1 MSEFAAV
8 DWIRG
13 ATRGRLHCGRSP
25 KTEKQVKQLVLVVG
39 FLLIGA
45 GAGYLIA
52 SSDTLGS
59 RGNER
64 AETIEVHRRERFE
77 DQQRL
82 AAANAEIERLR
93 AIIAELKAA
102 QVEAD
107 PYPDDTP
114 EKVERVL
121 EEAYAEN
128 NIDLLVDV
136 IERLLLMG
144 EEGYPLLRRLIMD
157 LAFKSKFL
165 PSQSD
170 FRPDQ
175 FYRFARL
182 FANHERKVIGFLN
195 YLLKEP
201 GTHPYLKQGAMMG
214 GAFYV
219 GSKAPGTEELQQ
231 TMMQLFLEN
240 SGQQLPGMLPGNIG
254 KKMQIFAMAMS
265 GDPKMIG
272 PLRDELKNTKD
283 KSTQGDIIG
292 ALAYLGDPEAVPM
305 IKERLDPAEGDF
317 RSEIRALGRVDSEE
331 AHETATTF
339 LRAIP
344 DSKRFFR
351 HTRTYVRSGGGT
363 AAVLLMRERIQANPS
378 DPEVANTIG
387 TLRRYPT
394 RESLDTL
401 NLIASVS
408 PDDQTRERATSAAA
422 EVDRRLRGE
431 VPVVGTK

>member
-1 MSEFAAV
+1 M
-8 DWIRG
+8 
-13 ATRGRLHCGRSP
+13 
-25 KTEKQVKQLVLVVG
+25 KQLVLVVG
-39 FLLIGA
+39 VLLIGG

-52 SSDTLGS
+52 SSEALGARGSGRSDTL
-59 RGNER
+59 EL
-64 AETIEVHRRERFE
+64 HRRERFE

-82 AAANAEIERLR
+82 AAANAEIDRLR
-93 AIIAELKAA
+93 AIIAKLKEA
-102 QVEAD
+102 QVEAS

-114 EKVERVL
+114 EKVEQLL

-128 NIDLLVDV
+128 NVDLLVDI
-136 IERLLLMG
+136 IERLLLLG
-144 EEGYPLLRRLIMD
+144 EKGYPLLRRLIMD

-175 FYRFARL
+175 FYRFARI

-201 GTHPYLKQGAMMG
+201 NTHPYLKQGAMMG

-231 TMMQLFLEN
+231 TMMQMFLEN
-240 SGQQLPGMLPGNIG
+240 SGAQIPGMLPGNIG
-254 KKMQIFAMAMS
+254 KRMQVFAMAMS
-265 GDPKMIG
+265 GDPQMIG
-272 PLRDELKNTKD
+272 PLRQELKNTKD
-283 KSTQGDIIG
+283 KGMQGDIIG

-305 IKERLDPAEGDF
+305 IKERLDPTEGDF

-331 AHETATTF
+331 SHETATTF

-351 HTRTYVRSGGGT
+351 HARTYVRSGGGT
-363 AAVLLMRERIQANPS
+363 SAVLLMRERIQANPD
-378 DPEVANTIG
+378 DPEVANSIG

-408 PDDQTRERATSAAA
+408 PDEKIRERATDAATQ
-422 EVDRRLRGE
+422 VDKRLRGE
-431 VPVVGTK
+431 VPEVKPQ

>member
-1 MSEFAAV
+1 
-8 DWIRG
+8 
-13 ATRGRLHCGRSP
+13 
-25 KTEKQVKQLVLVVG
+25 VKQLVLVVG
-39 FLLIGA
+39 VLLIGT

-52 SSDTLGS
+52 SSDALGARSNARSDTL
-59 RGNER
+59 EL
-64 AETIEVHRRERFE
+64 HRRERFE
-77 DQQRL
+77 DQQRIVGL
-82 AAANAEIERLR
+82 QAEIERLR
-93 AIIAELKAA
+93 EIIAKLK
-102 QVEAD
+102 QPKETN

-114 EKVERVL
+114 EKVEQLL
-121 EEAYAEN
+121 EEVYAEN
-128 NIDLLVDV
+128 NVDLLVDV

-144 EEGYPLLRRLIMD
+144 EKGYPLLRRLIMD

-175 FYRFARL
+175 FYRFARI

-195 YLLKEP
+195 YLLMEP

-231 TMMQLFLEN
+231 TMMQMFMEN
-240 SGQQLPGMLPGNIG
+240 SGASIPGMLPGNIG
-254 KKMQIFAMAMS
+254 KKMQVFAMAMS
-265 GDPKMIG
+265 GDPQMID
-272 PLRDELKNTKD
+272 PLRRELKKTKD
-283 KSTQGDIIG
+283 KRMQGDIIG

-305 IKERLDPAEGDF
+305 IKERLDPTQGDY

-363 AAVLLMRERIQANPS
+363 PAVLLMRERIQANPS
-378 DPEVANTIG
+378 DPEVANSIG

-394 RESLDTL
+394 QESLDTL
-401 NLIASVS
+401 NLIATMT
-408 PDDQTRERATSAAA
+408 PDDRTRERATTAAA

-431 VPVVGTK
+431 IPQVQPK

>member
-1 MSEFAAV
+1 
-8 DWIRG
+8 
-13 ATRGRLHCGRSP
+13 
-25 KTEKQVKQLVLVVG
+25 VKQLVIVVG
-39 FLLIGA
+39 ALLLGG
-45 GAGYLIA
+45 GAGYLLSSSDA
-52 SSDTLGS
+52 LGARGNGRSDTL
-59 RGNER
+59 ELQ
-64 AETIEVHRRERFE
+64 RRERFE

-82 AAANAEIERLR
+82 AAANAEIDRLR
-93 AIIAELKAA
+93 AIIAKLEQSSQK
-102 QVEAD
+102 VS

-114 EKVERVL
+114 EKIEQLL

-128 NIDLLVDV
+128 NVDLLVDI

-144 EEGYPLLRRLIMD
+144 EKGYPLLRRLIMD
-157 LAFKSKFL
+157 LVFKSKFL

-175 FYRFARL
+175 FYRFARI

-195 YLLKEP
+195 FLLKDP
-201 GTHPYLKQGAMMG
+201 STHTYLRQGAMMG

-219 GSKAPGTEELQQ
+219 GSKAPGTDELQQ
-231 TMMQLFLEN
+231 TMMQMFMEN
-240 SGQQLPGMLPGNIG
+240 SGGQLPGMLPGNIG
-254 KKMQIFAMAMS
+254 KKMQVFAMAMS

-272 PLRDELKNTKD
+272 PLRDQLKNTKD
-283 KSTQGDIIG
+283 KGMQGDIIG

-305 IKERLDPAEGDF
+305 IKERLDPTEGDF

-331 AHETATTF
+331 AHETASTF
-339 LRAIP
+339 LRSIP

-363 AAVLLMRERIQANPS
+363 AAVILMKERIQANPG

-394 RESLDTL
+394 QESLDTL
-401 NLIASVS
+401 NTIATVS
-408 PDDQTRERATSAAA
+408 PDDKIRERATTAAA

-431 VPVVGTK
+431 IPEVAAPDWGERRRGR

>member
-1 MSEFAAV
+1 VPGPPDAE
-8 DWIRG
+8 
-13 ATRGRLHCGRSP
+13 
-25 KTEKQVKQLVLVVG
+25 ENVKQFVLVVG
-39 FLLIGA
+39 VLLIGA
-45 GAGYLIA
+45 GAGYLLA
-52 SSDTLGS
+52 SSDALGP
-59 RGNER
+59 RGNGRSDTLEL
-64 AETIEVHRRERFE
+64 HRRERFE

-93 AIIAELKAA
+93 AIIAKLQQSQKE
-102 QVEAD
+102 VN

-114 EKVERVL
+114 ETVGQLL

-128 NIDLLVDV
+128 NVDLLVDV

-144 EEGYPLLRRLIMD
+144 EPGYPLLRRLIMD

-175 FYRFARL
+175 FYRFARI
-182 FANHERKVIGFLN
+182 FANHERKIIGFLN

-201 GTHPYLKQGAMMG
+201 NTHPYLRQGAMMG

-231 TMMQLFLEN
+231 TMMQMFLEN
-240 SGQQLPGMLPGNIG
+240 SGAQIPGMLPGNIG
-254 KKMQIFAMAMS
+254 MKMQVFAMAMS
-265 GDPKMIG
+265 GDPQMIG
-272 PLRDELKNTKD
+272 PLHEQLKKTKD
-283 KSTQGDIIG
+283 KDMQGDIIG
-292 ALAYLGDPEAVPM
+292 ALAFLGDPEAVPM
-305 IKERLDPAEGDF
+305 IKERLDPAQGDF
-317 RSEIRALGRVDSEE
+317 RAEIRALGRVDSEE

-339 LRAIP
+339 LRSIP

-351 HTRTYVRSGGGT
+351 HARTYVRSGGGT
-363 AAVLLMRERIQANPS
+363 SAVLLMRERIQADPN
-378 DPEVANTIG
+378 DPEVANSIG
-387 TLRRYPT
+387 TLRRFPT

-401 NLIASVS
+401 NLIATVS
-408 PDDQTRERATSAAA
+408 PDDKIREKATNAAT

-431 VPVVGTK
+431 IPEVTGK